1 MKIGVERSS
10 LCTAPGDV
18 VADVLCGRKSP
29 IVKLVRPAKMDPG
42 MVLRARE
49 AKYCC
54 ETPALV

>member
-1 MKIGVERSS
+1 MKILAGRSS
-10 LCTAPGDV
+10 FCAAPGDA
-18 VADVLCGRKSP
+18 VADYLYGGKSP
-29 IVKLVRPAKMDPG
+29 ILKLVRPAKMDPG